1 MLCRDTENIVT
12 AVYHA
17 VANADV
23 YLNWNSF
30 DPHIWKRRT
39 LKTLTQHAYMISSTT
54 ELLDTELKYLE
65 KVFEEKSNFPK

>member
-1 MLCRDTENIVT
+1 MLWRDRENIVT
-12 AVYHA
+12 VVYHE

-30 DPHIWKRRT
+30 APHIGKRRT
-39 LKTLTQHAYMISSTT
+39 LKTLTQRAYMISSIT

-65 KVFEEKSNFPK
+65 KIFEEKSNFPK